1 MAAICQELDEMYHE
15 LSKMHE
21 EITPRD
27 SVWSVALDEE
37 EEQQHVPT
45 NLDKILN
52 LKGRVELLERDIER
66 MKEMMKDGMK
76 RPTVSSADL
85 EKHIDDALE
94 QQPFGV
100 SKPWMRRCL
109 EQAHGITDR
118 KYMRRRL
125 NALLKKKLDKGLI
138 TFDKGLYFKSTQL

>member
-1 MAAICQELDEMYHE
+1 MAAICQELDEMYNE
-15 LSKMHE
+15 ISKMHE
-21 EITPRD
+21 EMAPCD
-27 SVWSVALDEE
+27 SVWSVALDDEE
-37 EEQQHVPT
+37 EQHVPT

-66 MKEMMKDGMK
+66 IKEMMKDGMK
-76 RPTVSSADL
+76 RPTVLSTDL

-94 QQPFGV
+94 QQPLGV

-125 NALLKKKLDKGLI
+125 NALLKKKLEKGLI
-138 TFDKGLYFKSTQL
+138 TFDRGLYFKGTQL